1 MSLDRESRDALEA
14 RIGTAL
20 DAGRFDEAARE
31 TIAGYGPE
39 ILGFLVAVQ
48 RDEADARDV
57 FSQFSEDLWRG
68 LAKFRR
74 ESSMRT
80 WSYKLAHH
88 AMVRF
93 ARDPYRRRGR
103 RLATEEYSDL
113 VERVSSRMSR
123 ERASKQLEAARQ
135 ALAADEQALLVL
147 RVDRKLAWD
156 EIAEVMAADGEASD
170 AAALRKRFERIK
182 QRLKKLVAS

>member
-1 MSLDRESRDALEA
+1 VSSDRESRDALEA
-14 RIGTAL
+14 RIAAAL
-20 DAGRFDEAARE
+20 DAGELDQAAHE

-88 AMVRF
+88 ALVRF
-93 ARDPYRRRGR
+93 VRDPYRRRGR
-103 RLATEEYSDL
+103 RLATEEYSEL
-113 VERVSSRMSR
+113 VERVSSRMSH
-123 ERASKQLEAARQ
+123 ERASKQLEAARR
-135 ALAADEQALLVL
+135 ALDAGEQALLVL

-156 EIAEVMAADGEASD
+156 EIAEVMAGDGETAD